1 MGASLNLTLTPVSG
15 SVSIPDNTS
24 QVRIVL
30 AITTNLGT
38 YSQDGTTRGHIRIDD
53 QQVASLNGKSV
64 YINTTT
70 TLYDAVHTV
79 AHQADGRKTVAVTA
93 YFSPETP
100 GTANMTKTVTARLT
114 LPDIPRCAALTVPD
128 FTLGQ
133 PGTLTLDRAS
143 GFTCDV
149 SYALGESSGVIL
161 EKSSLER
168 VTWTP
173 PVDLA
178 AQFPDAPSAV
188 GTLTVTT
195 WSGQTN
201 VGSRDYPFTVL
212 APDTLAPVVQDFA
225 VSFTSDNHA
234 VAGWDAAVKG
244 KSRLRFAVTAR
255 GQQGASI
262 VSCAVSCGGA
272 EGHGT
277 EGVTGLLQQA
287 GTFAPRLTVTDSR
300 GKTTVV
306 TGNAV
311 TVHDYAPPTLTDSR
325 AFRADGSGS
334 ASGSGTCAAVTAS
347 AAFSPVEGRNA
358 LTLRMRYRAVG
369 GTWSGYTTLTAGEV
383 TVLPGFAVST
393 SYQVEVEAIDT
404 VGESRTVV
412 YTIPTALVAFHLR
425 EGGNGAAFGKY
436 AESDG
441 WVESQWPLDM
451 RGNCVAGLGTPTLE
465 DHAVPL
471 ALLEQRLAAAAEE
484 TASALAQQAQQTE
497 EKLAAAALTMPDMV
511 PGQEYLTGEK
521 WNGAPVY
528 AFVVDY
534 GPLPNKAEASN
545 YALAPGLNIID
556 IRGFAVGSSYIVPI
570 PGYYAVQNLGY
581 TKSSGNLWVSTTID
595 MSGYRAYITVKY
607 TK

>member
-1 MGASLNLTLTPVSG
+1 MGASLNLSLTPVSG

-24 QVRIVL
+24 RVRIVL
-30 AITTNLGT
+30 TITTNLGT
-38 YSQDGTTRGHIRIDD
+38 YSQDGTTLGHIRIDD
-53 QQVASLNGKSV
+53 RQAASLNGKSV

-70 TLYDAVHTV
+70 TLYDAVHTI
-79 AHQADGRKTVAVTA
+79 AHEADGRKTVAVTA

-100 GTANMTKTVTARLT
+100 GTANMTKMVTARLT
-114 LPDIPRCAALTVPD
+114 LPHIPRCAALTVPE
-128 FTLGQ
+128 FTLDQ

-149 SYALGESSGVIL
+149 SYVLGGSGGVIL
-161 EKSSLER
+161 EKSSLDQ
-168 VTWTP
+168 VVWTP
-173 PVDLA
+173 PLDLA
-178 AQFPDAPSAV
+178 AEFPHAPSAE
-188 GTLTVTT
+188 GKLTVTT
-195 WSGQTN
+195 WSGETN
-201 VGSRDYPFTVL
+201 VGSREYPFTVL
-212 APDTLAPVVQDFA
+212 APDTLGPVVESFA
-225 VSFTSDNHA
+225 VSFTSDNGA
-234 VAGWDAAVKG
+234 MAGWDAAVKG
-244 KSRLRFAVTAR
+244 KSRLRFAVAAR
-255 GQQGASI
+255 GQMGADI

-272 EGHGT
+272 SGSGA

-287 GTFAPRLTVTDSR
+287 GTFTPRLTATDSR

-306 TGNAV
+306 TGEAV
-311 TVHDYAPPTLTDSR
+311 TVHDYAPPAFTDSR
-325 AFRADGSGS
+325 AFRADEAGHADGSGP
-334 ASGSGTCAAVTAS
+334 CAAVTA
-347 AAFSPVEGRNA
+347 AADFSPVAGRNT

-369 GTWSGYTTLTAGEV
+369 GTWSGYTPLTAGEL
-383 TVLPGFAVST
+383 TVLPGFAVNT
-393 SYQVEVEAIDT
+393 SYQVEVEAIDA

-425 EGGNGAAFGKY
+425 QGGSGAAFGKY

-441 WVESQWPLDM
+441 WVESDWPLDM

-465 DHAVPL
+465 DQAVPL

-484 TASALAQQAQQTE
+484 TAETLAQQAQQTE
-497 EKLAAAALTMPDMV
+497 EKLAALVQPDMV
-511 PGQEYLTGEK
+511 PGQEYLTAEK

-534 GPLPNKAEASN
+534 GALPNAAEGEN
-545 YALAPGLNIID
+545 YALAPGLNVID
-556 IRGFAVGSSYIVPI
+556 IRGFAVGPSYIVPI

-581 TKSSGNLWVSTTID
+581 TRDTGNLWVATTID